1 MAPNVEEFQTTL
13 ADLRKSVE
21 RHIDE
26 EEHELFPIAEEL
38 CDAQRLEEMGHRM
51 QEMKYNSRAKVAT
64 IRRR

>member
-1 MAPNVEEFQTTL
+1 VEEFQATL
-13 ADLRKSVE
+13 AALRESVE

-38 CDAQRLEEMGHRM
+38 CDPQRLEEMGRRM
-51 QEMKYNSRAKVAT
+51 QEMKYSSRVKVAA